1 MKSTF
6 WKVWG
11 IPVIIGILSGIGL
24 LSALTGDGFYDLM
37 SWLTLGFPVVVTI
50 WFLVK
55 MRDRPK
61 TRRSKMR

>member
-11 IPVIIGILSGIGL
+11 IPVIIGICSALGL
-24 LSALTGDGFYDLM
+24 LSALTGDGFYDLL
-37 SWLTLGFPVVVTI
+37 SWLTLGLPVVVTI

-55 MRDRPK
+55 MKKDPANRAKSR
-61 TRRSKMR
+61 

>member
-11 IPVIIGILSGIGL
+11 TPVIIGILSAIGL
-24 LSALTGDGFYDLM
+24 FSALTGDGFYNLV
-37 SWLTLGFPVVVTI
+37 SWLTLGFPVAVTI

-55 MRDRPK
+55 KKKTQRPGRAK
-61 TRRSKMR
+61 SY

>member
-11 IPVIIGILSGIGL
+11 TPVIIGILSAIGL
-24 LSALTGDGFYDLM
+24 FSALTGDGFYNLV
-37 SWLTLGFPVVVTI
+37 SWLTLGFPVAVTI

-55 MRDRPK
+55 K
-61 TRRSKMR
+61 KKNQRSGRAKSY